1 MRRAHAHPPV
11 LLGAGRQQ
19 ALEQANTQTA
29 QGNTHTGQQQDRLG
43 CNGGGGGT
51 DPTNGSGEHTGD
63 GSNKFSHV
71 CNFLSLDFSGS
82 GESGAGRQ
90 QTLEQTNTQTTQ
102 GNTYASQQQDR
113 LIRNGLSHS
122 TDPANSG
129 GEHSTN
135 RGQQRADSD
144 GSNLSRLATL
154 LSSVISK

>member
-1 MRRAHAHPPV
+1 MKDTIKTSRTAGYLEKIFRAVNADWF
-11 LLGAGRQQ
+11 GGE
-19 ALEQANTQTA
+19 LEEPI
-29 QGNTHTGQQQDRLG
+29 RLG

-51 DPTNGSGEHTGD
+51 DPTDGSGEHTGD
-63 GSNKFSHV
+63 GSNKLSHV

-82 GESGAGRQ
+82 GESGTGRQ

-113 LIRNGLSHS
+113 LIRDGGSYGS
-122 TDPANSG
+122 DPADSG
-129 GEHSTN
+129 GEHGTN